1 MLKSKTIVPI
11 HVVDSLSPDTIV
23 ISEELMKQQ
32 GIPRAQHISLQ
43 FGVAKQS
50 VHVLPDH
57 KKQGLSMHS
66 RLAQLL
72 SIPQINKE
80 LKLALSYQEQQTT
93 LKLGPLIAVM
103 INKETTDNLEQ
114 PFGNIS
120 AFCLELVEACV
131 KNGAFVYFFTPQAI
145 TTYGTVMSG
154 WTFDEEWRKLILP
167 LPEVIYNRL
176 PNRKA
181 EGQLQVQKL
190 INETSRYY
198 NISIFNERF
207 LDKHEVFDILADHEA
222 VKQYLPESELL
233 TSYEQLEKFINEHR
247 VAYVKPIQGSLGRGI
262 IRITAQPNSTY
273 SLERAVTTTQKASNF
288 TSLKR
293 LYLALKPQLAKRK
306 YQIQQGL
313 SLIQHG
319 RRPVD
324 FRALVQ
330 KNGQGHWSITSVV
343 ARTAGNDNFVAN
355 LARGGSIDSVL
366 NTLPHTNLDKHISYD
381 TIKHSLKAIALTIAN
396 ALDERVDGHFAEF
409 GVDLAVD
416 VQGDIWLIE
425 VNSKP
430 SKVNRS
436 SLSKKIRP
444 SVRMLVA
451 YANHLS
457 GFRERRHSHGKVKSR
472 RNRRKD

>member
-1 MLKSKTIVPI
+1 M
-11 HVVDSLSPDTIV
+11 
-23 ISEELMKQQ
+23 
-32 GIPRAQHISLQ
+32 
-43 FGVAKQS
+43 
-50 VHVLPDH
+50 
-57 KKQGLSMHS
+57 
-66 RLAQLL
+66 
-72 SIPQINKE
+72 
-80 LKLALSYQEQQTT
+80 
-93 LKLGPLIAVM
+93 
-103 INKETTDNLEQ
+103 
-114 PFGNIS
+114 
-120 AFCLELVEACV
+120 
-131 KNGAFVYFFTPQAI
+131 
-145 TTYGTVMSG
+145 
-154 WTFDEEWRKLILP
+154 
-167 LPEVIYNRL
+167 
-176 PNRKA
+176 
-181 EGQLQVQKL
+181 

-198 NISIFNERF
+198 DISIFNERF

-313 SLIQHG
+313 SLIQQG

-330 KNGQGHWSITSVV
+330 KNGQGQWSITSVV

-436 SLSKKIRP
+436 SLSKKYDHLCVCWLPMRIIYQASGKGDILMEKLNLGVIVAKIDVQNQVEGVHIVMPEPIFIRNWLA
-444 SVRMLVA
+444 RQ
-451 YANHLS
+451 LS
-457 GFRERRHSHGKVKSR
+457 IK
-472 RNRRKD
+472 